1 MAPRAA
7 KWLKGSFLL
16 SREGVQLVQ
25 SGNAGIYFLNW
36 SVQHVSDVAFIRLG
50 TAQLQF
56 PVPLFGA
63 TAGLFP

>member
-1 MAPRAA
+1 M
-7 KWLKGSFLL
+7 LEFS
-16 SREGVQLVQ
+16 SRTGQF
-25 SGNAGIYFLNW
+25 SM
-36 SVQHVSDVAFIRLG
+36 SDVAFIRLG